1 MRAPAGTSFSVH
13 RIALAVLIG
22 LGIPHALA
30 DSEEPNNRILIQLT
44 LNGVPVLGS
53 QELSAQLQGKSH
65 SEREA
70 LLIRPLTVLAPGS
83 EYEMSV
89 FVTRAGDLAKSNYTA
104 SSQVIYETFG
114 CLTIRGTSTL
124 LAIGSLE
131 CSGPEMPSL
140 WVVFLSARG
149 VPLSHNEYLFRVSTR

>member
-1 MRAPAGTSFSVH
+1 MHAPAGTNFSVH

-30 DSEEPNNRILIQLT
+30 DSEEPSNRILIQLK

-53 QELSAQLQGKSH
+53 QELAAQLQSKSH

-70 LLIRPLTVLAPGS
+70 LLNRPLTVLAPGS

-89 FVTRAGDLAKSNYTA
+89 FVARAGDLAKSNYTA
-104 SSQVIYETFG
+104 SIQVKYETFG

-124 LAIGSLE
+124 LAEASLE

-140 WVVFLSARG
+140 WVVFLSASG
-149 VPLSHNEYLFRVSTR
+149 VPLSHNEYLFRVSAR